1 MFGVVRNV
9 DQRGFVNQPSK
20 SRGPRDEDPRPAR
33 GRPASRRAEKKGR
46 AKEDDT
52 RPAGDDASAR
62 SVEVDAGGYVSG
74 REAAALLGIKA
85 QTLYAYASRGLLRS
99 VPSGQ
104 GRARLYARSDLERL
118 KARHDARSG
127 HGPVAASALRWG
139 EPVLETSVST
149 IDERGPIYRGVP
161 AIDLVRADVSFEETA
176 ALLWGEAAPD
186 DVLASGSGRS
196 AREGDTA
203 RRASRETEGRRAS
216 REVAWPSPLPGV
228 PFTKLAALLP
238 DEVGPLSALAVAVP
252 AVGARD
258 AERYLV
264 SASGETA
271 LARGLIRRMAALVC
285 LAGDRDRFAA
295 ALAESTVAR
304 SVLVAF
310 GARTTPA
317 NVRAIERALVLCADH
332 ELNPSTFAVRVAASA
347 RADLYACVSAGLG
360 VLSGPEHGGVCDRV
374 EALLAEAMR
383 ASRPGDVVAQRAR
396 RGEPIPG
403 FGHTLYK
410 TGDPRATP
418 LLEAAASAAPH
429 DEKLAAIRALI
440 KAMSAAGHEP
450 PTVDMG
456 LVAVASAVGLPP
468 GASAALFAIG
478 RTAGWVAHAIEQRA
492 AGFLVRP
499 RARYVPR

>member
-1 MFGVVRNV
+1 M
-9 DQRGFVNQPSK
+9 
-20 SRGPRDEDPRPAR
+20 
-33 GRPASRRAEKKGR
+33 
-46 AKEDDT
+46 T
-52 RPAGDDASAR
+52 
-62 SVEVDAGGYVSG
+62 G
-74 REAAALLGIKA
+74 REAASLLGIKA

-99 VPSGQ
+99 VPSGE

-149 IDERGPIYRGVP
+149 IDERGPVYRGVP
-161 AIDLVRADVSFEETA
+161 VIDLVRADVSFEDTA
-176 ALLWGEAAPD
+176 ALLWGEATPE
-186 DVLASGSGRS
+186 DVLAGASHRS
-196 AREGDTA
+196 AREPDG
-203 RRASRETEGRRAS
+203 RRASRET
-216 REVAWPSPLPGV
+216 AWPSPSPGV
-228 PFTKLAALLP
+228 PFAKLAALLP
-238 DEVGPLSALAVAVP
+238 EEVGPLSALAVAVP

-258 AERYLV
+258 AERFLV
-264 SASGETA
+264 ASSGETA

-285 LAGDRDRFAA
+285 LAGDRDRFAS
-295 ALAESTVAR
+295 ALAETTVAR

-310 GARTTPA
+310 GARATPA
-317 NVRAIERALVLCADH
+317 NVRAVDRALVLSADH

-383 ASRPGDVVAQRAR
+383 APRPGDVVAQRAR

-410 TGDPRATP
+410 KGDPRATP
-418 LLEAAASAAPH
+418 LLDAAAAAAPH
-429 DEKLAAIRALI
+429 DEKLAAIRALM

-450 PTVDMG
+450 PTIDMG

-492 AGFLVRP
+492 AGFIVRP
-499 RARYVPR
+499 RARYVAK